1 MAYRVS
7 SFHPLFKYPGP
18 ILFRVSRLPALW
30 ILLQGKQHQY
40 YQALHIKYGRYVRTG
55 TTQLASQLDSKIH
68 LPVSGPNHLHISDAG
83 SLPIIQGSPRFL
95 KSARYDAIKR
105 PEGISSIL
113 GLRSLK
119 EHSQRRRLWDRGLNK
134 AALKDYDMP
143 LAARTTE
150 LVDNLVRKC
159 DTEVV
164 DFAQWLSYF
173 SFDFMGDLAYGGV
186 YNVMRIGK
194 DDTGIIA
201 LSKCVV
207 ALHEAA
213 GTIPWIRAFFNY
225 LPLGSSNLKSHMNFA
240 KQTILN
246 RIERGPSSTR
256 DLFSYLLGEYE
267 DDPRLDTPTLIA
279 EAVFAI
285 IAGSDTTAAALSNV
299 FFFLVSS
306 TKVFHRLRTELDELN
321 CHTDAT
327 AAELANL
334 PYLNAVINE
343 SLRLQ
348 PLAPNGLQRVL
359 TNENGAGE
367 MVNGYYIPPMT
378 NVQVSHYCIHHDPE
392 YWSPY
397 PDRFWPER
405 WLANATEFMT
415 EPERQHYRMGQEIAF
430 FPFSHGPTACAGKAL
445 ALVEMRTVIAA
456 IVANFDIAF
465 EPGWDTREWE
475 RDLKDFFILRVG
487 RLPVIFTARK

>member
-1 MAYRVS
+1 MYRSYCIQNRLIPPTLETDSAIVTRIIAQS
-7 SFHPLFKYPGP
+7 WRLLPAVEKQYWRNKAKEERILHAIKYPNYR
-18 ILFRVSRLPALW
+18 FRPQTKNRGTRRQKKSKPSSQRQTDIAK
-30 ILLQGKQHQY
+30 LL
-40 YQALHIKYGRYVRTG
+40 ANGRKGAELSKEKRHSLVTHSQPSSSMG
-55 TTQLASQLDSKIH
+55 ATQLYGPAAVVQTREDFEWDQIVDYLLKHFSNDIPARQILVH
-68 LPVSGPNHLHISDAG
+68 LRRAYFLALPVC
-83 SLPIIQGSPRFL
+83 
-95 KSARYDAIKR
+95 
-105 PEGISSIL
+105 
-113 GLRSLK
+113 
-119 EHSQRRRLWDRGLNK
+119 
-134 AALKDYDMP
+134 M
-143 LAARTTE
+143 RT
-150 LVDNLVRKC
+150 
-159 DTEVV
+159 
-164 DFAQWLSYF
+164 
-173 SFDFMGDLAYGGV
+173 
-186 YNVMRIGK
+186 GK

-201 LSKCVV
+201 LSKRVV

-213 GTIPWIRAFFNY
+213 GTIPWIRAFFDY

-445 ALVEMRTVIAA
+445 ALMEMRTVIAA

-487 RLPVIFTARK
+487 RLPVVFTARK